1 MTYRLVDT
9 NIVSFQMKGSPLFAV
24 YEPHLTGFQLAV
36 SFQTVAEL
44 WAGAEMAG
52 WGAVRR
58 LGLETTITGFVVLHS
73 DDHLCRKYAEVK
85 AARKHR
91 TIPVADAWIAATAL
105 AFDLEFVTHNPAD
118 FVDIPG
124 LKIITEAP

>member
-1 MTYRLVDT
+1 MIRLIDT
-9 NIVSFQMKGSPLFAV
+9 NIVSFRMKSHPLADL
-24 YEPHLTGFQLAV
+24 YQPHIDGISLAV
-36 SFQTVAEL
+36 SFQTFAEM

-52 WGAVRR
+52 WGEKKRNKLTEVFDGMLILVGDEAV
-58 LGLETTITGFVVLHS
+58 S
-73 DDHLCRKYAEVK
+73 RKYAEVK

-105 AFDLEFVTHNPAD
+105 AHNLELVTHNPSD

-124 LKIITEAP
+124 LVIITEVK